1 METKVVPFGS
11 DKDLAKEIREKGA
24 ELNKLIKIAAQR
36 NSLECQILLT
46 ANKSTIDGILVKKV
60 L

>member
-1 METKVVPFGS
+1 MDEKVVPFGS
-11 DKDLAKEIREKGA
+11 DKDLANEIREKGA

-36 NSLECQILLT
+36 NNLECQILLN
-46 ANKSTIDGILVKKV
+46 ANRTLVDGILVKKV